1 MCADKGLR
9 KNQVYILI
17 LKINIAKMLD
27 LTRSDEVWWNVKD
40 EFNPVLT
47 FFMLFK
53 SQVQYNPS
61 II

>member
-1 MCADKGLR
+1 
-9 KNQVYILI
+9 
-17 LKINIAKMLD
+17 MLD